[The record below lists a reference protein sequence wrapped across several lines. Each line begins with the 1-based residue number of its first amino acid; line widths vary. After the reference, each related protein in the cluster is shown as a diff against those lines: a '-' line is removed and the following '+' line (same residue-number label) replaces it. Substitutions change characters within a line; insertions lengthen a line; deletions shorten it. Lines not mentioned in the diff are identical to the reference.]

1 MVMSWVMDAET
12 INEKET
18 LSTIEKY
25 MKSDIDAWV
34 LIRKRDLESDKEFL
48 SELLRDRFIT
58 VIVRKYDNNAIAI
71 TFLITTKG
79 KHNVD
84 LLYRSDSYR
93 DLKRVK
99 HEWNIWYIP
108 GDVIEEMKK
117 RARIYLPYAKYEV
130 FVFDT
135 TKKPQRDYII
145 KLLMYD
151 ALRKYVWYKYD
162 DLYRYGLMHFYDAR
176 YTFNGYVDKACYNG
190 DAIDCYIRNIL
201 YAQRALYDILR
212 SIARKKLM
220 WIRKKI
226 RLHNIVVRMVKPY
239 INQFLI
245 TKHLSGFNNRD
256 RAEMYYYRYH
266 SYVEFDHLD
275 KTVKIAVNND
285 NAIPLLS
292 GYEENEKFVRI
303 KLDLVYYWR
312 LKFRVLGSWII
323 GVDKLT
329 NQAFSISLPYICA
342 SAPLKTCVEYVYGL
356 RDNYLR
362 KQLHDNESVEIIEV

>member
-1 MVMSWVMDAET
+1 MVMSWVMDAEP
-12 INEKET
+12 INEKEA

-25 MKSDIDAWV
+25 MESDIDAWV
-34 LIRKRDLESDKEFL
+34 LLRKRDLESNKELL
-48 SELLRDRFIT
+48 SELLRNRFIT
-58 VIVRKYDNNAIAI
+58 VIVRKYDNSAIAI
-71 TFLITTKG
+71 PFLITTKG

-84 LLYRSDSYR
+84 LLYRSDRYR
-93 DLKRVK
+93 DLKRIDKV
-99 HEWNIWYIP
+99 WYIWYVP

-130 FVFDT
+130 FVFDVN
-135 TKKPQRDYII
+135 KKSQKDYVI
-145 KLLMYD
+145 KLLIYD
-151 ALRKYVWYKYD
+151 VLREYTWDKYD

-176 YTFNGYVDKACYNG
+176 YTFRSYVDKACHNG

-212 SIARKKLM
+212 PIAKKKLM
-220 WIRKKI
+220 WIKKKI

-245 TKHLSGFNNRD
+245 TKYLSGFNNRE

-266 SYVEFDHLD
+266 SYVEFDHVD
-275 KTVKIAVNND
+275 KTVRIAVD
-285 NAIPLLS
+285 TGNAIPLLS
-292 GYEENEKFVRI
+292 GFEMNEKFIRI

-329 NQAFSISLPYICA
+329 NQSFSISLPYICA
-342 SAPLKTCVEYVYGL
+342 SAPFKTCIEYVYGL

>member
-1 MVMSWVMDAET
+1 MSWVMDAEL
-12 INEKET
+12 INEKEA

-25 MKSDIDAWV
+25 MESDINEWV
-34 LIRKRDLESDKEFL
+34 LIRKSDLESYKESL
-48 SELLRDRFIT
+48 SELLRNRFIT
-58 VIVRKYDNNAIAI
+58 VIVRKYDNSAIAI
-71 TFLITTKG
+71 PFLITTKG

-84 LLYRSDSYR
+84 SLYRSDLYR
-93 DLKRVK
+93 VSKGIKTD
-99 HEWNIWYIP
+99 WSIWYIP
-108 GDVIEEMKK
+108 DHVVHEMIKK
-117 RARIYLPYAKYEV
+117 ARIYLEYYKYHV

-135 TKKPQRDYII
+135 SKKSQKDYVI

-151 ALRKYVWYKYD
+151 ALRKNVWYRYD
-162 DLYRYGLMHFYDAR
+162 DLYRYGLMRFNDAI
-176 YTFNGYVDKACYNG
+176 YTFNDYVDKACLNG

-201 YAQRALYDILR
+201 YAQRALYDILK
-212 SIARKKLM
+212 SIAKKKLM

-245 TKHLSGFNNRD
+245 TRYLSGFNNHD
-256 RAEMYYYRYH
+256 RARIYTQRYH
-266 SYVEFDHLD
+266 SYVEFDHMD
-275 KTVKIAVNND
+275 KTVRIAVDHD

-329 NQAFSISLPYICA
+329 NQSFSISLPYICA
-342 SAPLKTCVEYVYGL
+342 SAPLKTCVEYIFGL
-356 RDNYLR
+356 RDDYLK
-362 KQLHDNESVEIIEV
+362 KQLYDDDESIEIIEV